1 MERYSLAEWDLLL
14 RQARSA
20 GLLARLAWLAEIHQL
35 FVPNVISR
43 HFLSARIAEQA
54 QRSNVEREA
63 NYLRAVLEKLD
74 EPLLL
79 LKGAAY
85 VVAGLP
91 PAQGRS
97 FNDIDILVP
106 KNQLG
111 PVEKLL
117 HRQGWAPTHTDS
129 YDQRYYRQ
137 WMHEIPPLQ
146 HVKRQTILDVH
157 HNIMPETA
165 CWHPDPGKM
174 MASAV
179 SVASYPGVRILCP
192 VDMVLHSATHLF
204 TEGELDHGL
213 RDLVDIDAL
222 LRYFSGY
229 GEFWPE
235 LLSRA
240 EELDLMRPLYYALRY
255 TKLILLTP
263 AVPEKIVAQVQAW
276 HPQWPLATLM
286 DALYMR
292 ALMPDHPSCDHPFT
306 GMARCLLYVRS
317 HFLRMPMYL
326 LLPHLLRKA
335 WLKRFGDSEK

>member
-1 MERYSLAEWDLLL
+1 MSNSLVELDLLL

-20 GLLARLAWLAEIHQL
+20 HLLARLAWLAETRRIV
-35 FVPNVISR
+35 VPDAIGR
-43 HFLSARIAEQA
+43 HFLSARIAERA
-54 QRSNVEREA
+54 QQRGVEREA
-63 NYLRAVLEKLD
+63 NYLRLALEKLD

-85 VVAGLP
+85 VMAGLP

-111 PVEKLL
+111 SVEKLL

-157 HNIMPETA
+157 HNILPETA
-165 CWHPDPGKM
+165 CWHPDPKRI

-179 SVASYPGVRILCP
+179 DVNGNPGVRTLCP

-213 RDLVDIDAL
+213 RDLVDLDAL
-222 LRYFSGY
+222 LRHFSGVDK
-229 GEFWPE
+229 FWPA

-240 EELDLMRPLYYALRY
+240 AELDLTRPLYYALRY
-255 TKLILLTP
+255 TQSILLTP
-263 AVPEKIVAQVQAW
+263 VPGEAVAQVRSWRPRQPFAM
-276 HPQWPLATLM
+276 LM
-286 DALYMR
+286 DALYTR
-292 ALMPDHPSCDHPFT
+292 ALMPVHPSCNRPFT
-306 GMARCLLYVRS
+306 GVARWLLYVRS
-317 HFLRMPMYL
+317 HYLRMPMRL

-335 WLKRFGDSEK
+335 WLTRFAGTAK